1 MASTRENSFI
11 FFFSALQM
19 IQAGKDVETSL
30 DEVIQANPLFGENA
44 AAFKTDCRVNSN
56 GNCAFYD
63 LPTNYS

>member
-1 MASTRENSFI
+1 
-11 FFFSALQM
+11 M

-56 GNCAFYD
+56 GNCAFYN